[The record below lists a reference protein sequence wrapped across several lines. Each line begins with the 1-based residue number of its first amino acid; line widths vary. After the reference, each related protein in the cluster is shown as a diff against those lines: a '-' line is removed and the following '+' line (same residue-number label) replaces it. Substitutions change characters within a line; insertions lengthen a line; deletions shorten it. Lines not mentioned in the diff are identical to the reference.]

1 MNIFYIGPYRQGDG
15 WGYAAKSYLESLCTT
30 NHNVVAR
37 PIYFSNSIDNNL
49 PSYLRNL
56 ESKFLDGSPDVLL
69 QYCLPNYF
77 EARDTVNIGKVLTET
92 RNLNKNMW
100 IDHMNILDAL
110 WVNSTAEAES
120 LKDSGVEVKISV
132 IPDAIDFNEL
142 ENNKE
147 VAPIDISEL
156 KDHFVFY
163 LIADYV
169 DRKNISSVVQAFNR
183 EFDFEDQVQLVI
195 KTSLWGRN
203 DQEAMQKIVGDVK
216 NFKINS
222 RLRFNRSL
230 YLPEIITINRLTR
243 EELLGLHQAGDCLI
257 IPSYGESFCRPSL
270 DALYYG
276 NDILCTKG
284 IFTESI
290 LGEHADYID
299 SIEQPVYTEQPPISN
314 IYTSWE
320 TWQEP
325 SIIDMQRCM
334 RHSYENKKNNSN
346 TEVKRQFL
354 KDNFS
359 HESVGKLMKKALDEY
374 C

>member
-15 WGYAAKSYLESLCTT
+15 WGYAAKSYLEALCTT

-37 PIYFSNSIDNNL
+37 PIYFSNSIDNNV
-49 PSYLRNL
+49 PSNLRNL

-77 EARDTVNIGKVLTET
+77 EARDTVNIGRVVTET

-132 IPDAIDFNEL
+132 IPEAIDFNEL

-195 KTSLWGRN
+195 KTSL
-203 DQEAMQKIVGDVK
+203 
-216 NFKINS
+216 
-222 RLRFNRSL
+222 
-230 YLPEIITINRLTR
+230 
-243 EELLGLHQAGDCLI
+243 
-257 IPSYGESFCRPSL
+257 
-270 DALYYG
+270 
-276 NDILCTKG
+276 
-284 IFTESI
+284 
-290 LGEHADYID
+290 
-299 SIEQPVYTEQPPISN
+299 
-314 IYTSWE
+314 
-320 TWQEP
+320 
-325 SIIDMQRCM
+325 
-334 RHSYENKKNNSN
+334 
-346 TEVKRQFL
+346 
-354 KDNFS
+354 
-359 HESVGKLMKKALDEY
+359 
-374 C
+374 